1 MVAMVRPDGQGSL
14 PALRVCVLFQRFL
27 AFPGVPVRN
36 QGGETRASPSLLQAG
51 RNSQTRNV
59 PCGVYKLTLAFGL
72 NCCPRLPHKGLAMT
86 SGHCWSQG

>member
-14 PALRVCVLFQRFL
+14 PALRVCVLLPEIFSIPWGSS
-27 AFPGVPVRN
+27 AH
-36 QGGETRASPSLLQAG
+36 QGGETRGSPSLLQAG